1 MINFVAGLS
10 MTASEN
16 SHWNLVM
23 SGSFLLLF
31 AAIAVYAIP
40 VPQGDRRWWGLLSV
54 IAILVVGG
62 MGAGEGTAR
71 TLMLD
76 AAAFLAVALVWV
88 QGSAPAIRAARSYF
102 VILVIG
108 VAAMTAGLLLAEE
121 GLIPPDAPRAHLAV
135 ALLVI
140 GFSLKLAM
148 VPFYVWLPLVAEAAA
163 PMTTALIVAT
173 VDIAAFNEL
182 AHLRTASP
190 WVFEQYEALWI
201 GVALLSMFGGALF
214 ALAQRDLKRMLAFS
228 TIDDMGYLLLGVVVG
243 PGVGLD
249 GALVGALSHALFKV
263 LLFGAVGLAE
273 HQVGHALTLKD
284 RGLAAHFP
292 ISAAAFIAGALGMIG
307 VPPLFGFA
315 GRWRLY
321 LAGADYGGA
330 WLIGAMAVA
339 TALALIY
346 YVRAIHTVWLG
357 QPTGS
362 ASQSQEP
369 ERAAAVLVILMALGL
384 VLGLIPS
391 LVTAY
396 VS

>member
-1 MINFVAGLS
+1 MNLMTSLS
-10 MTASEN
+10 TVVSES
-16 SHWNLVM
+16 SHWDLFM
-23 SGSFLLLF
+23 GGSFLVLF
-31 AAIAVYAIP
+31 AAIAVYAVP
-40 VPQGDRRWWGLLSV
+40 VPQGDRRWWGLV
-54 IAILVVGG
+54 AAIGALVVIG
-62 MGAGEGTAR
+62 MSAVDGTAR
-71 TLMLD
+71 TVMLD
-76 AAAFLAVALVWV
+76 LAAFLAVALVWV
-88 QGSAPAIRAARSYF
+88 QGSAQAVHAARNY
-102 VILVIG
+102 LVLLAAGI
-108 VAAMTAGLLLAEE
+108 AAMTAGLLIAGESVT
-121 GLIPPDAPRAHLAV
+121 PPDAPLDHLAV
-135 ALLVI
+135 GLLVI
-140 GFSLKLAM
+140 GFSLKLAF

-182 AHLRTASP
+182 AHLRTVSP
-190 WVFEQYEALWI
+190 WIFEQYEALWI

-243 PGVGLD
+243 PGVGLE

-263 LLFGAVGLAE
+263 LLFGSVGLAE
-273 HQVGHALTLKD
+273 HQIGHALTLND
-284 RGLAAHFP
+284 RGLAARCP
-292 ISAAAFIAGALGMIG
+292 AAAVAFIAGALGMIG
-307 VPPLFGFA
+307 VPPIFGFA

-330 WLIGAMAVA
+330 WLIGLMALA

-357 QPTGS
+357 QPSTPETPDEPPL
-362 ASQSQEP
+362 AS
-369 ERAAAVLVILMALGL
+369 AVLLTLTVLGLALGL
-384 VLGLIPS
+384 LPS

>member
-1 MINFVAGLS
+1 MNLMTSLS
-10 MTASEN
+10 TVVSES
-16 SHWNLVM
+16 SHWDLFM
-23 SGSFLLLF
+23 GGSFLVLF
-31 AAIAVYAIP
+31 AAIATYAVP
-40 VPQGDRRWWGLLSV
+40 VPQGDRRWWGLV
-54 IAILVVGG
+54 AAIGALVVVG
-62 MGAGEGTAR
+62 MSAVDGTAR
-71 TLMLD
+71 TVMLD
-76 AAAFLAVALVWV
+76 LAAFLAVALVWV
-88 QGSAPAIRAARSYF
+88 QGSAQAVHAARNY
-102 VILVIG
+102 LVLLAAGI
-108 VAAMTAGLLLAEE
+108 AAMTAGLLIAGESVT
-121 GLIPPDAPRAHLAV
+121 PPDAPLDHLAV
-135 ALLVI
+135 GLLVI
-140 GFSLKLAM
+140 GFSLKLAF

-182 AHLRTASP
+182 AHLRTLSP
-190 WVFEQYEALWI
+190 WIFEQYEALWI

-243 PGVGLD
+243 PGVGLE

-263 LLFGAVGLAE
+263 LLFGSVGLAE
-273 HQVGHALTLKD
+273 HQIGHALTLND
-284 RGLAAHFP
+284 RGLAARCP
-292 ISAAAFIAGALGMIG
+292 AATVAFIAGALGMIG
-307 VPPLFGFA
+307 VPPIFGFA

-330 WLIGAMAVA
+330 WLIGLMALA

-357 QPTGS
+357 QPSTPETPDEPPL
-362 ASQSQEP
+362 AS
-369 ERAAAVLVILMALGL
+369 AVLLTLTVLGLALGL
-384 VLGLIPS
+384 LPS